1 VSEEKD
7 KVSMKKI
14 ALQFLIRHW
23 KEILLVLLSAGIFFK
38 MQSDMNEIQ
47 KAYEAAKESYEQQ
60 ILGLQEIHDEEIQKR
75 EEALQTY
82 RDALDTLERQ
92 YREEQRRIEERTE
105 ERREDLEESHSE
117 RPTEIIDEIEQQ
129 FGFEYVE

>member
-1 VSEEKD
+1 MQEE

-14 ALQFLIRHW
+14 AVQLLIKHW
-23 KEILLVLLSAGIFFK
+23 KEILLVLLSVGIFFK

-60 ILGLQEIHDEEIQKR
+60 IQGLQDIHDEELQKR
-75 EEALQTY
+75 EEAILVYQ
-82 RDALDTLERQ
+82 RALDTLERQ
-92 YREEQRRIEERTE
+92 YREDLRQIEERTE
-105 ERREDLEESHSE
+105 EDREILEESHTE
-117 RPTEIIDEIEQQ
+117 RPSEIIEEIEQQ

>member
-1 VSEEKD
+1 
-7 KVSMKKI
+7 
-14 ALQFLIRHW
+14 
-23 KEILLVLLSAGIFFK
+23 
-38 MQSDMNEIQ
+38 MNETQ
-47 KAYEAAKESYEQQ
+47 KAQEAAKESYEQQ

-92 YREEQRRIEERTE
+92 YREEQQRIEERTE